1 MHAQR
6 TLETDM
12 STCPH
17 SSLLDLENFAQGT
30 PRSEIARLRAT
41 GQRLVWQED
50 EYARG
55 GHWLVLQRDDIDTV
69 LKTPDLFTNN
79 FGPLLEDFPEDV
91 LAIQQESMTFMD
103 PPRHR
108 DYRSLVDPAFRP
120 RALAAREGSI
130 KALAAK
136 VIDDVIDRGE
146 CEFVREVALQVPMR
160 TILGLLGVQESDYEY
175 IADVVNRLTLASDP
189 DFADSREDGF
199 AASMEAWAYGVSL
212 AEQHREHPRDSITMD
227 MLNTEVGDQQMSN
240 EQYAGFF
247 VNLIVGGMETTRNTT
262 AWMMFEFI
270 RHPEQYALLQ
280 SDLSLVPGAVEE
292 TLRHRN
298 TVVYLRRTATR
309 DMDFADQRIAEGD
322 KLVCVLASPSRD
334 PGFFEDPDTFDITRS
349 HAATRRHYRTFG
361 AGPHFC
367 VGVHQSRMMLEA
379 ITVEIATRM
388 DSPRLLSEPVHF
400 KSNFMDGFKAM
411 RIAFDKRG

>member
-1 MHAQR
+1 
-6 TLETDM
+6 M
-12 STCPH
+12 SICPH
-17 SSLLDLENFAQGT
+17 STLLHLDNFSQGT
-30 PRSEIARLRAT
+30 PRDEIARLRGT
-41 GQRLVWQED
+41 GQRLIWQAD
-50 EYARG
+50 EYANG
-55 GHWLVLQRDDIDTV
+55 GHWLVLQRDDIDKV
-69 LKTPDLFTNN
+69 LKNPADFSNN

-108 DYRSLVDPAFRP
+108 DYRGLVDPAFRP
-120 RALAAREGSI
+120 RALEGRADSI
-130 KALAAK
+130 KALAAQ

-146 CEFVREVALQVPMR
+146 CEFVRDVAMQVPMR
-160 TILGLLGVQESDYEY
+160 TILGLLGVQEADYDY

-189 DFADSREDGF
+189 DYAASREDGF
-199 AASMEAWAYGVSL
+199 AASMEAWSYGVSL
-212 AEQHREHPRDSITMD
+212 AADHRAHPRDSITMD
-227 MLNTEVGDQQMSN
+227 MLNTAVEGEQMSD

-262 AWMMFEFI
+262 AWMVYEFM

-280 SDLSLVPGAVEE
+280 SDLSLVPNAVEE
-292 TLRHRN
+292 TLRFHN

-309 DMDFADQRIAEGD
+309 AMEFAGERIAAGD

-334 PGFFEDPDTFDITRS
+334 AAYFPQPDRFDITRS
-349 HAATRRHYRTFG
+349 PTEARRHYRSFG

-379 ITVEIATRM
+379 VTAEIAARI
-388 DSPRLLSEPVHF
+388 DNPRPLSEPVHF
-400 KSNFMDGFKAM
+400 RSNFMDGFKSM
-411 RIAFDKRG
+411 PIAFDRRARQ